1 MKKQILLFSLILI
14 CYNDDTVH
22 ECLRT
27 EELAKQLCESIKF
40 DGVNN
45 CIYSSDGSCNEG
57 YRECTKYNPSSDFEE
72 SKCTSI
78 SPSDSKYK
86 CVVEAQGTLKKC
98 VQKLKSCN
106 EYTEGTDCKNLKA
119 DEGYRCVLYNGQCKM
134 KIHAIL
140 IFLKI
145 KIKNAYGLALTLLV
159 YQIPEHVQI
168 LLLMK
173 INMELQQRV
182 FN

>member
-14 CYNDDTVH
+14 CYNDDIIH

-86 CVVEAQGTLKKC
+86 CVVETQGTFKKC

-119 DEGYRCVLYNGQCKM
+119 DEGYRCVLYNGQCKQH
-134 KIHAIL
+134 K
-140 IFLKI
+140 
-145 KIKNAYGLALTLLV
+145 
-159 YQIPEHVQI
+159 
-168 LLLMK
+168 
-173 INMELQQRV
+173 
-182 FN
+182 